1 MIQVRR
7 YQGAAQT
14 ALKSGFA
21 ADPEFVKSKLYKFFD
36 DGHAG
41 RHFILTVK
49 KRRKITRCHSQ
60 YVVVVAVLPTSRSE
74 FHF

>member
-1 MIQVRR
+1 MEVIGETGGGVSAGRCD
-7 YQGAAQT
+7 G
-14 ALKSGFA
+14 
-21 ADPEFVKSKLYKFFD
+21 
-36 DGHAG
+36 GHAG